1 MKGDYHETDSPTQ
14 VGSDSTAEALDAEHR
29 PMLVALRGELMATP
43 IPLERERVTLGRA
56 LEADVRL
63 NDAKASRLHAS
74 ITSESDPDSGQTRF
88 KITDLHSTNGTLL
101 NGRAVSEALLTHGD
115 KILIGDQLFR

>member
-14 VGSDSTAEALDAEHR
+14 VGSDSTAEALANAERR
-29 PMLVALRGELMATP
+29 PVLVALRGEMMATP
-43 IPLERERVTLGRA
+43 IPLERQKVTLGRA

-74 ITSESDPDSGQTRF
+74 ITAETDPDSGQMRF

-101 NGRAVSEALLTHGD
+101 NGCAVSEAVLTHGD
-115 KILIGDQLFR
+115 KILIG